1 MALEIPLSPPD
12 RIVLELA
19 CCIKTHG
26 LNARRM
32 TDKDGKVQERWMMRD
47 VANLVKK
54 NKEAYVRFM
63 KLKLVGNFAEYER
76 NCRELK

>member
-1 MALEIPLSPPD
+1 MSLEIPLSLPD
-12 RIVLELA
+12 RIVLEIA

-26 LNARRM
+26 LKARRM
-32 TDKDGKVQERWMMRD
+32 TDKDGKVQEGWMMRD

>member
-1 MALEIPLSPPD
+1 
-12 RIVLELA
+12 
-19 CCIKTHG
+19 
-26 LNARRM
+26 M
-32 TDKDGKVQERWMMRD
+32 TDKDGKVQEGWMMRD